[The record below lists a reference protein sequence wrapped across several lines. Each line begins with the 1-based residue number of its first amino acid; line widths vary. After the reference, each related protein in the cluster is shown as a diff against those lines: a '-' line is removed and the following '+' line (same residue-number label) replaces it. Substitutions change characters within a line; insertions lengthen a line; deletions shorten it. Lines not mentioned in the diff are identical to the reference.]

1 MFFYNKM
8 QIPVDMIAE
17 AELVQQG
24 VEDNTIGLPIKWLR
38 QVHGLGSCSW
48 TWDTSQ
54 AQPDSYEIIARLK
67 STGGLL
73 IAEETAIVQIG
84 TTQGIIHP
92 ILANP
97 ACFDVGEDI
106 KIHTGFTNTGQVPLN
121 PHIILEIQT
130 QDGIVLERFEDTM
143 TGLTA
148 GSEFLPHWE
157 WTPTVARGQCRFR
170 AYALYD
176 GKSTPI
182 IFYPEISIVSDGD
195 FNEDGK
201 VNLIDFAQL
210 AQAWLNNTPLYD
222 IAPDG
227 GDCMVDL
234 LDLDIIANNWVNE

>member
-1 MFFYNKM
+1 MRC
-8 QIPVDMIAE
+8 
-17 AELVQQG
+17 LVTFLLAG
-24 VEDNTIGLPIKWLR
+24 
-38 QVHGLGSCSW
+38 
-48 TWDTSQ
+48 
-54 AQPDSYEIIARLK
+54 
-67 STGGLL
+67 L
-73 IAEETAIVQIG
+73 IAVSMV
-84 TTQGIIHP
+84 
-92 ILANP
+92 
-97 ACFDVGEDI
+97 ACDSDDDDTVKLYQEDDGKIFTVRVGEDI
-106 KIHTGFTNTGQVPLN
+106 KIHTGFTNTGQAPLN

-130 QDGIVLERFEDTM
+130 QDGVVLERFEDTT

-157 WTPTVARGQCRFR
+157 WTPTVARGQCCFR

-234 LDLDIIANNWVNE
+234 LDLDIIANNWLNK